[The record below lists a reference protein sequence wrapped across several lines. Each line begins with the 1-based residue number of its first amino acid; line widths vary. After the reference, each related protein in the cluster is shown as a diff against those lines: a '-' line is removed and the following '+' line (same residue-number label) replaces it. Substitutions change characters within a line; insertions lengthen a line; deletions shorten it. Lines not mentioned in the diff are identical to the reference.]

1 MKEKKPVRVLF
12 VCHGNICRSPA
23 AEGTFKH
30 IVKEK
35 GLSHLFEI
43 DSAGTAS
50 YHIGEPPHTTT
61 ANVAGKRGI
70 NLEHRA
76 RQFKRKDFEEFDYIL
91 TMDQINH
98 EDILRQSNGN
108 DLSKVLKF
116 RTFDPDAKDHPQ
128 PPDVPDPY
136 YGGKGGFEGVQD
148 IMDRTAEGLLNWI
161 LENHNLR

>member
-1 MKEKKPVRVLF
+1 MKEKNPVRVLF

-23 AEGTFKH
+23 AEGTFRH
-30 IVKEK
+30 IVREK
-35 GLSHLFEI
+35 NLTHLFKI

-50 YHIGEPPHTTT
+50 YHIGESPHSTT

-70 NLEHRA
+70 SLEHRA
-76 RQFKRKDFEEFDYIL
+76 RQFKKSDFEEFDYIL

-98 EDILRQSNGN
+98 EDILRQSDGK
-108 DLSKVLKF
+108 DASKILKF
-116 RTFDPDAKDHPQ
+116 RTFDPEAKNHSQ

-136 YGGKGGFEGVQD
+136 YGGKDGFEGVQD